1 MAEQAGRGRHPDIH
15 ARVLK
20 QNAESISPSITV
32 GTQLLESRDVPVG
45 MRASNLGVSLPH
57 RIGPSLYMPGELLN
71 QLFEFHHQ
79 PPFWTFSRANNP
91 NLR

>member
-1 MAEQAGRGRHPDIH
+1 
-15 ARVLK
+15 
-20 QNAESISPSITV
+20 
-32 GTQLLESRDVPVG
+32 
-45 MRASNLGVSLPH
+45 LPH